1 MMAFMTEWSARSS
14 VPAAL
19 LNPALMAAVIAAA
32 ASGYDRETNAALPW
46 PLSFVIA
53 PMVLHRGTREALPS
67 SLATHLGVWVSR
79 QPVLRAGL
87 PLRAQALV
95 GPVREGLRFG
105 LRYGLLETGPGGG
118 VRQAIPRLRPPD
130 AGDLRA
136 ILAKAT
142 FAGRWVSRSEQPAM
156 VFALL
161 GVTV

>member
-1 MMAFMTEWSARSS
+1 MVGPVQRPCSAAEPGVNGCRYRCGSIGLRPRDERGLA
-14 VPAAL
+14 V
-19 LNPALMAAVIAAA
+19 AAVVR
-32 ASGYDRETNAALPW
+32 DRADGAPPWHPGSTAVLAGHPPGRLGLP
-46 PLSFVIA
+46 PA
-53 PMVLHRGTREALPS
+53 RPS
-67 SLATHLGVWVSR
+67 
-79 QPVLRAGL
+79 AGL

-105 LRYGLLETGPGGG
+105 LRYGLLDTGPGGG

-142 FAGRWVSRSEQPAM
+142 FAGRWVSRSEQPAT